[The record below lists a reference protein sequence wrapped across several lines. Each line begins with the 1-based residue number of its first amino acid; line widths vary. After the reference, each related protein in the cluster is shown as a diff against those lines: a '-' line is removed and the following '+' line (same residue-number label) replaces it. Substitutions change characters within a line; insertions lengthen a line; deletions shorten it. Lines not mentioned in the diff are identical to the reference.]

1 MAVERIWLVQQW
13 LRQLQ
18 SKAIL
23 LIFEKFHRGI
33 TMRQFLSISLIT
45 RLALIGLAGML
56 ISACSSTMEGMGKDL
71 QTMGNAMGGT
81 QSNNPSQTKG
91 KDVVVTPVK

>member
-1 MAVERIWLVQQW
+1 
-13 LRQLQ
+13 
-18 SKAIL
+18 
-23 LIFEKFHRGI
+23 
-33 TMRQFLSISLIT
+33 MRQFLSISLIT